1 MLKNEMSVSLNIDY
15 KDKVFFENDNF
26 WAKPMDINENAV
38 WIWVIVGSAGH
49 ERTRVKHI
57 RQC

>member
-1 MLKNEMSVSLNIDY
+1 MG
-15 KDKVFFENDNF
+15 
-26 WAKPMDINENAV
+26 INENAV
-38 WIWVIVGSAGH
+38 WIWLIVGSAGH

>member
-1 MLKNEMSVSLNIDY
+1 
-15 KDKVFFENDNF
+15 
-26 WAKPMDINENAV
+26 MDINENAMG
-38 WIWVIVGSAGH
+38 IWVIVGSAGH